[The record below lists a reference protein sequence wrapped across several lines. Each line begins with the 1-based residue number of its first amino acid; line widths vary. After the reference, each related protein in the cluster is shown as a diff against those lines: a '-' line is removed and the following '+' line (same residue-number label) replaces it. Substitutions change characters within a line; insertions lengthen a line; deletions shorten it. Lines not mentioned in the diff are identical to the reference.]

1 MTSVI
6 INVTTLALDN
16 NRLGYRAIG
25 SNPYQR
31 FLLYAIYLM
40 DN

>member
-6 INVTTLALDN
+6 INVAMLTLDN
-16 NRLGYRAIG
+16 NRLRYTEIG
-25 SNPYQR
+25 SNPRQC